1 MAKSWWRRRWRRS
14 RFDNGLGNVGGYED
28 ETNGGKTTEEGKFK
42 RGKPG
47 KNGDSEQGGTGG
59 DGGNNHNEAQG
70 GKGGAGFGAIVTM
83 QNNNG
88 EKGFRGDS
96 DQEEY
101 TKGGA
106 GGKGGSSVRRKDSN
120 VSFNVYNAGLMVGN
134 WTKTTVIM
142 GFN

>member
-1 MAKSWWRRRWRRS
+1 MG
-14 RFDNGLGNVGGYED
+14 GLPLCVCVKD
-28 ETNGGKTTEEGKFK
+28 A
-42 RGKPG
+42 
-47 KNGDSEQGGTGG
+47 
-59 DGGNNHNEAQG
+59 GNNHNEAFG

-134 WTKTTVIM
+134 WTQNNSNM